1 MHIDFTRK
9 AWLPDD
15 WCQGVKRTHGGN
27 TYVVFLPPTEIRT
40 LYHQWQIEDYLG
52 RKLGPQDG
60 FKGQLRLAKLAR
72 EQVQLD
78 PEDASFA
85 LLSAHERAQLVD
97 GSAFHFCIVSARRAQ
112 VPEGARDIAVAQDA
126 FTSSGVTPAWLRG
139 LHMPARLKWARRLRC
154 GSTSRQGLIPKGNN
168 EKQLL
173 EGAY

>member
-1 MHIDFTRK
+1 MSCSCHLR
-9 AWLPDD
+9 
-15 WCQGVKRTHGGN
+15 R
-27 TYVVFLPPTEIRT
+27 YVPSTTSGRSKT
-40 LYHQWQIEDYLG
+40 SYLG

-78 PEDASFA
+78 PEDAFFA

-139 LHMPARLKWARRLRC
+139 LHMPARLKWAMRLRC
-154 GSTSRQGLIPKGNN
+154 SSTSREG
-168 EKQLL
+168 L
-173 EGAY
+173 EGIIKNMFWRALSY

>member
-1 MHIDFTRK
+1 MRSIPPKERAGSSSATLIKSTRGSGKPGRAWPCTSTSHGK

-78 PEDASFA
+78 PEDAFFA

-112 VPEGARDIAVAQDA
+112 VPEGARDIAVVQDA
-126 FTSSGVTPAWLRG
+126 FTSPGVAPAWYVVCTC
-139 LHMPARLKWARRLRC
+139 P
-154 GSTSRQGLIPKGNN
+154 PV
-168 EKQLL
+168 
-173 EGAY
+173 

>member
-1 MHIDFTRK
+1 MSCSYGD
-9 AWLPDD
+9 
-15 WCQGVKRTHGGN
+15 
-27 TYVVFLPPTEIRT
+27 TYPLTTTSGRSKT
-40 LYHQWQIEDYLG
+40 LGYLG

-112 VPEGARDIAVAQDA
+112 VPEGARDIAVVQDA
-126 FTSSGVTPAWLRG
+126 FTSSGVTPAWYVVCTC
-139 LHMPARLKWARRLRC
+139 P
-154 GSTSRQGLIPKGNN
+154 PV
-168 EKQLL
+168 
-173 EGAY
+173 